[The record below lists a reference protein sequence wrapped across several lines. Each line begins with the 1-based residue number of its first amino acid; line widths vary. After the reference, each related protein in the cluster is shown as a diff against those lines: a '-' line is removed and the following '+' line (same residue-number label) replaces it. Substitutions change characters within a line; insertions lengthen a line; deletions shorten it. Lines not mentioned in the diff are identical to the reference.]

1 MNPRNTI
8 LTVMTLVAC
17 SGSVGYGA
25 TISGT
30 VKSPEGAAL
39 EGVFV
44 QAQKKKINTTFMV
57 LSDSRSHYRIEKLP
71 AGDYQIST
79 KITGYLGDP
88 LSGVKLTADQIA
100 SLDLS
105 LRKAPVR

>member
-8 LTVMTLVAC
+8 LTLMTLVAC

-30 VKSPEGAAL
+30 VKSPEGTAL

-44 QAQKKKINTTFMV
+44 QAQNKKINTTFMV
-57 LSDSRSHYRIEKLP
+57 LSDSHGHYRIEKLP
-71 AGDYQIST
+71 AGDYKIST
-79 KITGYLGDP
+79 KITGYTGNPDTD
-88 LSGVKLTADQIA
+88 VTLTDDQIA
-100 SLDLS
+100 SFDM
-105 LRKAPVR
+105 